1 MRSMTTAKSPYL
13 LVSYAETNRV
23 LAEPYQRILIG
34 LIVAASVCIPLVA
47 GGYFLHL
54 MNLCFIAV
62 IGAVGINLLTGYCGQ
77 LSLGQASFLAI
88 GAFTTAILAQRF
100 GMPFFVAIPASC
112 CAGAAV
118 GFIVGLPA
126 LRFRGIYLAITTLAM
141 HYAIIYVLTNY
152 QAIVGPSASAG
163 ITVPSPSLGGYALNS
178 EGGWFYILLIV
189 AALVVIF
196 GLNLSRTYVGRA
208 WVAIRDRDIAA
219 EAIGINVQRYK
230 LLAFTISAALA
241 ALAGSLG
248 AYFTTVVTVEEY
260 TLELAIV
267 YLAMII
273 VGGMGSIAGSVMGAV
288 FITLL
293 PFAVGR
299 LFERLPLVLGTTV
312 FGIQQAA
319 IGVAIMSFLLFEPD
333 GLIEIYR
340 RIATYFERWPFR
352 YRELKAGGR

>member
-1 MRSMTTAKSPYL
+1 MTAKSPYL
-13 LVSYAETNRV
+13 LVSYAETNRI
-23 LAEPYQRILIG
+23 LAEPYQRAVVTT
-34 LIVAASVCIPLVA
+34 VAAAILCIPIIS

-62 IGAVGINLLTGYCGQ
+62 IGAVGIDLLTGYCGQ

-88 GAFTTAILAQRF
+88 GAFTTAILSQRF
-100 GMPFFVAIPASC
+100 GMPFFVAIPVSC

-118 GFIVGLPA
+118 GFVVGLPA

-163 ITVPSPSLGGYALNS
+163 ITVPAPSFGTFTLDS
-178 EGGWFYILLIV
+178 ERGWFYVLLII
-189 AALVVIF
+189 ATLVVIF
-196 GLNLSRTYVGRA
+196 ALNLARTHIGRA

-219 EAIGINVQRYK
+219 ETSGINVPRYK

-273 VGGMGSIAGSVMGAV
+273 VGGMGSVTGSVLGAV

-293 PFAVGR
+293 PFAVER
-299 LFERLPLVLGTTV
+299 VFEGLPWQLGSAA
-312 FGIQQAA
+312 FGVQQAA
-319 IGVAIMSFLLFEPD
+319 IGVAIIGFLLFEPD

-340 RIATYFERWPFR
+340 RIAVYFERWPFR
-352 YRELKAGGR
+352 YRELKAGGG